1 MDDATRRLVRERAD
15 FACEYCRMPQAAA
28 PFIAFHIEHI
38 IARQHLDEDKDDPN
52 CLPLACDRCNA
63 FKGPNIASIDPET
76 GEMIRLFHPRFD
88 EWGDHFELL
97 FGAVQG
103 LTSVGRATARLLN
116 MNDQR
121 RVELRHLSLRE
132 TEDI

>member
-1 MDDATRRLVRERAD
+1 LA
-15 FACEYCRMPQAAA
+15 
-28 PFIAFHIEHI
+28 
-38 IARQHLDEDKDDPN
+38 
-52 CLPLACDRCNA
+52 LACDRSNA
-63 FKGPNIASIDPET
+63 FKGRNLASIDPET